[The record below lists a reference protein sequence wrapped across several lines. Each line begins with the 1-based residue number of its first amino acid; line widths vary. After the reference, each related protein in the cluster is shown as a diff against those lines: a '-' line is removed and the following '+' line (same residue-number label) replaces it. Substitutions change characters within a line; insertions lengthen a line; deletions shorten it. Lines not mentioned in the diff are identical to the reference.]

1 MNTLKHFYQLARPF
15 WGGKGSLKRGCCW
28 LLSSV
33 LRLAIVRVSVYITA
47 WNKDFYDALEQ
58 FNRPLLYTLLWQ
70 YLGYIAFTVGFVV
83 LGNWL
88 RKILVFRWREQLTE
102 QFTQMSLARHALIAC
117 KSSHRASLIT
127 PTSALPEDCFLLAD
141 KKH

>member
-15 WGGKGSLKRGCCW
+15 WGGKGSLKAW
-28 LLSSV
+28 LLLAAVSGFA
-33 LRLAIVRVSVYITA
+33 LAIVRVSVYITA

-83 LGNWL
+83 
-88 RKILVFRWREQLTE
+88 
-102 QFTQMSLARHALIAC
+102 ARAA
-117 KSSHRASLIT
+117 HRAIHANVAGAPSRLSPANPAT
-127 PTSALPEDCFLLAD
+127 GRA
-141 KKH
+141 

>member
-15 WGGKGSLKRGCCW
+15 WGGKGSLKAW
-28 LLSSV
+28 LLLAAV
-33 LRLAIVRVSVYITA
+33 IGFALAIVRVSVYITA

-88 RKILVFRWREQLTE
+88 RKILVFRWREQLT
-102 QFTQMSLARHALIAC
+102 QHFT
-117 KSSHRASLIT
+117 
-127 PTSALPEDCFLLAD
+127 
-141 KKH
+141 